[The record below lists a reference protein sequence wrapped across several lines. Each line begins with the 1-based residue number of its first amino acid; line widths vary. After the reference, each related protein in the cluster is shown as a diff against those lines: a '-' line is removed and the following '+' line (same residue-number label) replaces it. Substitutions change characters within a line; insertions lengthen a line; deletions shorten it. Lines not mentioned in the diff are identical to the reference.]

1 MCQPAQDGTQTVKS
15 HDIQLLATR
24 GISRGT
30 RLVRVLLRGTQILTC
45 ITTCDDYSKLRQWR
59 LQSCDVFCKTDNQT
73 FSPVNHN
80 QRHPVVCCF
89 PCCEIYKRKLLRSP
103 VRRTFYFKHFVE
115 YEELRYLQES
125 I

>member
-1 MCQPAQDGTQTVKS
+1 MCQPAQDSTQTVKS
-15 HDIQLLATR
+15 HDIQLLVTR
-24 GISRGT
+24 GISSGT

-89 PCCEIYKRKLLRSP
+89 PCCEIYKRKPLRSP